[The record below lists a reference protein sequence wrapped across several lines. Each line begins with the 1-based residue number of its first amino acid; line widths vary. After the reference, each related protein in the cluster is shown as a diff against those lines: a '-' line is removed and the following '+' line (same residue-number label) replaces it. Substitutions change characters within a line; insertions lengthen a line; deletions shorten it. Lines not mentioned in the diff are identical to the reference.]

1 MVIRRHVL
9 LPILLFYIIGQGLA
23 LGQQPSTPS
32 SRIAVT
38 PFVNITGNTADDWIG
53 AGIAET
59 VTAELER
66 ITSQTVIR
74 LSDNRLLN
82 DDNQQAISTAQEL
95 NVQWIVSGSYQRM
108 GNQLRLTGRLT
119 TSTTREVLMSA
130 RIDGPLDQLFALQDQ
145 LVTELQKGF
154 EQQRERVNKSVRI
167 PAPSSSFDQLGNQPE
182 VSEMRNV
189 DSPDPT
195 AIDGP
200 PPPLAPAT
208 INRDTEGRATVR
220 AVRLTEPLEID
231 GVLDDAIYDTVE
243 SFSGFIQ
250 Q

>member
-9 LPILLFYIIGQGLA
+9 LPILLFYIIGKGLA

-38 PFVNITGNTADDWIG
+38 PFVNITGNTTDDWIG

-82 DDNQQAISTAQEL
+82 DENQQAVSTAQEL
-95 NVQWIVSGSYQRM
+95 NVQWIVSGSYQRV

-119 TSTTREVLMSA
+119 TSTTREV
-130 RIDGPLDQLFALQDQ
+130 
-145 LVTELQKGF
+145 
-154 EQQRERVNKSVRI
+154 
-167 PAPSSSFDQLGNQPE
+167 
-182 VSEMRNV
+182 
-189 DSPDPT
+189 
-195 AIDGP
+195 
-200 PPPLAPAT
+200 
-208 INRDTEGRATVR
+208 
-220 AVRLTEPLEID
+220 
-231 GVLDDAIYDTVE
+231 
-243 SFSGFIQ
+243 
-250 Q
+250 